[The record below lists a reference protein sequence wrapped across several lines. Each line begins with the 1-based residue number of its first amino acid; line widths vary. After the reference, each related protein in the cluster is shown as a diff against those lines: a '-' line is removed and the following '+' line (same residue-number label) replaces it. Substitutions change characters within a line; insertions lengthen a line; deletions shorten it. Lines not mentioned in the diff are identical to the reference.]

1 MKREVLDKK
10 HLGEIL
16 LRVRRRAG
24 LTQKELAERTGINA
38 SSISK
43 YESGTVKLGSR
54 NLQKVCDATGYLS
67 DQFIQ
72 DAWALSRGDA
82 PRQVVESNPPA
93 FPQSEIERIYEES
106 AGNAKNL
113 YVRTCRA
120 LFDALWKASRPR

>member
-1 MKREVLDKK
+1 M
-10 HLGEIL
+10 
-16 LRVRRRAG
+16 
-24 LTQKELAERTGINA
+24 TQKDLARKTGINA

-43 YESGTVKLGSR
+43 YERGKVKLGSR
-54 NLQKVCDATGYLS
+54 NLQRACDATGYSS

-72 DAWALSRGDA
+72 DAWALSRGDS
-82 PRQVVESNPPA
+82 PRQIVESGPPA